1 MRNENKTMF
10 TDFYEITMSESYFDQ
25 NLQDKIVVFDVFF
38 RKNPFDGGYTIMGG
52 LDETI
57 DYIKNFR
64 ITDEDINYLRSVGG
78 FSESH
83 LEYLKRLKFT
93 GDIYAVPDGTPVFPN
108 EPVMTVKARANEA
121 QFIETALLT
130 NFNHAGLVTTATK
143 RIINEAKG
151 RPVMEFGARR
161 ARGIDSSNEA
171 SKYAI
176 IGGCVAT
183 SNTLAGKKY
192 GLPVSGTMAHSYM
205 EMFPSEYDAFLA
217 YAKTFPDNAVFLVDT
232 YNVLKSGLPN
242 AIKVA
247 KDYLEPNGYRL
258 KGIRIDS
265 GDLAY
270 LSKEARKMLDEAGL
284 TDAKICLSNGLNEY
298 TLNSLF
304 EQGACIDSLGI
315 GDNIAAAKERLGGVY
330 KLVSIMENGKY
341 IPKIK
346 VSEDAIKTINPAYK
360 KVYRFYDK
368 ETGYALGDVIALH
381 DEIIDKNEYTLID
394 PVHNEKTKTI
404 RNYEVRE
411 LQVPIF
417 LNGKLVY
424 EQPSIMERQ
433 TYCNKEFQ
441 TLYPEITR
449 LLNPH
454 GYYVDL
460 SENLLN
466 VKKQMVLELSSKDY
480 TRKLVK

>member
-1 MRNENKTMF
+1 MKENKTLF
-10 TDFYEITMSESYFDQ
+10 TDFYEITMSQSYFDQ
-25 NLQDKIVVFDVFF
+25 NLQDNIVVFDVFF

-64 ITDEDINYLRSVGG
+64 ITDEEINYLKSLGT
-78 FSESH
+78 FSNKH
-83 LEYLKRLKFT
+83 LDYLKRMKFT
-93 GDIYAVPDGTPVFPN
+93 GDIYAIPDGTPIFPN
-108 EPVMTVKARANEA
+108 EPVMTIKARANEA

-130 NFNHAGLVTTATK
+130 NFNHGSLVTTATK
-143 RIINEAKG
+143 RIIKEANG
-151 RPVMEFGARR
+151 IPVMEFGARR
-161 ARGIDSSNEA
+161 GRGMDSSTEA

-176 IGGCVAT
+176 IGGCAAT
-183 SNTLAGKKY
+183 SNTLTGMKY

-205 EMFPSEYDAFLA
+205 EMFPSEYEAFMA
-217 YAKTFPDNAVFLVDT
+217 YAKTFPNNAVFLVDT
-232 YNVLKSGLPN
+232 YNVIKSGIPN

-247 KDYLEPNGYRL
+247 KEYLEPNGYRL

-270 LSKEARKMLDEAGL
+270 LSKIARKMLDEAGL
-284 TDAKICLSNGLNEY
+284 QDAGICLSNGLNEY
-298 TLNSLF
+298 TLNSLL
-304 EQGACIDSLGI
+304 EQGACINSLGI
-315 GDNIAAAKERLGGVY
+315 GDNIAASKERLGGVY
-330 KLVSIMENGKY
+330 KLVSVMKDGKY

-346 VSEDAIKTINPAYK
+346 VSEDPIKTINPAYK
-360 KVYRFYDK
+360 RVYRFYDK

-381 DEIIDKNEYTLID
+381 DEVINKNEYTLIN
-394 PVHNEKTKTI
+394 PIHNEKIKTI
-404 RNYEVRE
+404 KNYEVRE

-424 EQPSIMERQ
+424 NQPSIMERQ
-433 TYCNKEFQ
+433 TYCTEEFK

-449 LLNPH
+449 LMNPH

-466 VKKQMVLELSSKDY
+466 LKKKMVLE
-480 TRKLVK
+480 RR